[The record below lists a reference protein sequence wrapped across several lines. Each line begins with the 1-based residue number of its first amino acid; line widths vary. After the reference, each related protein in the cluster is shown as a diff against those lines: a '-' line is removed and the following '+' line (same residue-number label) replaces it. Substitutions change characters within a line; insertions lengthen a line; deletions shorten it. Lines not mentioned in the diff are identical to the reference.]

1 MDFLPDLRSNQLHLI
16 LAPRDFSRG
25 IITNLIA
32 RLALSGPVQVLDGGN
47 CFDLYGVIRA
57 VRIQAPALDS
67 ALERIQIARAFTCY
81 QVVTLLEETPAKPV
95 PTLVL
100 ELLSTF
106 RDENV
111 STAERQRLLRVCLS
125 HLRRLSQNVSVAVS
139 AYPEREE
146 RCGVLLEMLEQTVN
160 RIWHFESSTLTPQPR
175 LF

>member
-1 MDFLPDLRSNQLHLI
+1 M
-16 LAPRDFSRG
+16 
-25 IITNLIA
+25 TNLVA
-32 RLALSGPVQVLDGGN
+32 HLALSGPVQVLDGGN
-47 CFDLYGVIRA
+47 CFDLYSVIRA
-57 VRIQAPALDS
+57 VRIQAPALYS

-81 QVVTLLEETPAKPV
+81 QMVTLLEETPAKPI

-111 STAERQRLLRVCLS
+111 STVERQRLLSVCLS
-125 HLRRLSQNVSVAVS
+125 HLRRLSQHVSVAIS

-146 RCGVLLEMLEQTVN
+146 QSDALLGMLEQTVS
-160 RIWHFESSTLTPQPR
+160 RIWHFESSTPTPQPR